1 MQLVDT
7 PETSRGPGAL
17 KISLLLLALASGSWV
32 MGRHASTISD
42 LFISAYLQHY
52 DAATATPGDK
62 LEYFV
67 TSTDKLALD
76 HFIANTTG
84 LGDLQDTRFQ
94 NLYTVNVNAA
104 TRRTLVN
111 QMRAAPS
118 VSAVFNIPFF
128 CH

>member
-7 PETSRGPGAL
+7 TEASRSPGAL
-17 KISLLLLALASGSWV
+17 KIALLLLVLASGSWV
-32 MGRHASTISD
+32 IGRHASTISE

-67 TSTDKLALD
+67 TSTDKLALSQ
-76 HFIANTTG
+76 FIANTAG
-84 LGDLQDTRFQ
+84 LDDLQDSRFQ

-111 QMRAAPS
+111 RMRDAPS